1 MKQLYAAI
9 MTKFSTGVPAIYTNL
24 GGRLRLHEAEQ
35 DEALPYAVY
44 YIIGDAPDYY
54 FGDQVNFSTTLQ
66 FSIFDDNASAENIS
80 TYFDNLT
87 ALYDE
92 CTLTVATYG
101 FLRMERTWA
110 YPLRDEEE
118 AVWQYTIQYR
128 VTMEKT
134 T

>member
-1 MKQLYAAI
+1 MKQLFAGI
-9 MTKFSTGVPAIYTNL
+9 MTKFSTGAPAIYTNL
-24 GGRLRLHEAEQ
+24 AGRLRLHEAEQ

-44 YIIGDAPDYY
+44 YMIGDAPDYY
-54 FGDQVNFSTTLQ
+54 FGEQLLHSTTLQ
-66 FSIFDDNASAENIS
+66 FTIFADDASSENIC

-110 YPLRDEEE
+110 YLLRDAEE
-118 AVWQYTIQYR
+118 AIWQYVIQYR